1 VDLTKVTAVELGFS
15 TPALGSIQ
23 LADVMFRETP
33 QAAAPTGAAGSGVV
47 DVPAVVPKPD
57 GPPSV
62 APGAIVDVPPS
73 APTPSAAAETGH
85 AKACVDTSK
94 PATKVRRLTVA
105 RVRLLVSGSASD
117 TGCAAGVLG
126 TLVEVF
132 QPAGKGKARFVTAKG
147 TLSKP
152 LPLAGGIA
160 IAAKGSAAWSITI
173 AKAKLP
179 AGKYQVRVSTFDKTG
194 NLKQLP
200 VTSVK
205 VK

>member
-1 VDLTKVTAVELGFS
+1 
-15 TPALGSIQ
+15 
-23 LADVMFRETP
+23 MFQETP
-33 QAAAPTGAAGSGVV
+33 QAAAPASPAGAGVV

-62 APGAIVDVPPS
+62 APGPIVDVPAS
-73 APTPSAAAETGH
+73 APAPSAAAQKGTE
-85 AKACVDTSK
+85 KACVDTAK

-117 TGCAAGVLG
+117 TGCSAAGVLG

-160 IAAKGSAAWSITI
+160 IAAKGTGAWSITI
-173 AKAKLP
+173 ARAKLP
-179 AGKYQVRVSTFDKTG
+179 AGKYRVRVSTFDKTG
-194 NLKQLP
+194 NLKTLP